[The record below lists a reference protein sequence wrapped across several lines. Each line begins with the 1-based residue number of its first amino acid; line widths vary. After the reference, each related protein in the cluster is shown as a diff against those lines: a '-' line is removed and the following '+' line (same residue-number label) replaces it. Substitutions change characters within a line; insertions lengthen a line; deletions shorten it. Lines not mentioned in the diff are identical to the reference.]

1 MCRDTHAFAAHGY
14 THTMWHPIKCHT
26 CRSVLTCSFPAV
38 LQSPFFIFHE
48 LNISPSTTALRC
60 LLTLGP
66 IPRRL
71 SALSNVSD
79 VISFEQAVL

>member
-1 MCRDTHAFAAHGY
+1 
-14 THTMWHPIKCHT
+14 
-26 CRSVLTCSFPAV
+26 V
-38 LQSPFFIFHE
+38 LQSPFFTFHE
-48 LNISPSTTALRC
+48 LNISPSTTAALRC

-71 SALSNVSD
+71 SALSYVSD